1 MQVVHNLVVLGALLL
16 AVHTLE
22 VDVGNRVVHILV
34 AGVGNQ
40 VVHTLAVEADI
51 QVVNHRHILGEVG
64 ALEEQTLH
72 MVVVLQI

>member
-1 MQVVHNLVVLGALLL
+1 
-16 AVHTLE
+16 
-22 VDVGNRVVHILV
+22 VHILV